1 VQRWLWLPYSID
13 LSKKEIIAEDVFIS
27 PWEGV
32 AFGTE
37 I

>member
-1 VQRWLWLPYSID
+1 VEYTLD